1 MKWGKIVDLL
11 NVTLAS
17 IGSIAVLFLLTKL
30 IGNRQ
35 MSELNMFD
43 YINGITIGSIAA
55 EMATSLESDFLKP
68 LLAMVIYAII
78 TVLISIISNKS
89 IRLRR
94 FLNGKTLILYKNNKL
109 FYKNF
114 KKSRIDINEFLSQLR
129 INGYFNLN
137 DIEAAFFEEN
147 GKISIL
153 PKSEA
158 RPIIPKDIAI
168 FPDRDEPLITLIIDG
183 KILSG
188 NLKFSGKNVSWLEKQ
203 LKEQGIYRISDVF
216 LAVCDSN
223 DKLQSYKKINDKP
236 DRDMFK

>member
-1 MKWGKIVDLL
+1 MDLI
-11 NVTLAS
+11 NVALAS
-17 IGSIAVLFLLTKL
+17 IGSILVLFLLTKL

-78 TVLISIISNKS
+78 TLLISILANKS
-89 IRLRR
+89 VRLRR
-94 FLNGKTLILYKNNKL
+94 ILNGKTLMLYKNNKL
-109 FYKNF
+109 YYKNF
-114 KKSRIDINEFLSQLR
+114 KKARIDVNEFLSQLR

-137 DIEAAFFEEN
+137 DIETVFLEEN

-153 PKSEA
+153 PKSEV
-158 RPIIPKDIAI
+158 RPIIPRDIAL
-168 FPDRDEPLITLIIDG
+168 FPEKEEPLITLILDG
-183 KILSG
+183 KVING
-188 NLKFSGKNVSWLEKQ
+188 NLKFSGNDISWLKKQ
-203 LKEQGIYRISDVF
+203 LKEQGIDKISDVF

-223 DKLQSYKKINDKP
+223 NKLTGYKRLNEKP
-236 DRDMFK
+236 DRDIFC

>member
-1 MKWGKIVDLL
+1 MDLL
-11 NVTLAS
+11 NVALAT
-17 IGSIAVLFLLTKL
+17 IGSIIVLFLLTKL

-68 LLAMVIYAII
+68 LLAMIIYAVI
-78 TVLISIISNKS
+78 TVLISIIANKN
-89 IRLRR
+89 IKLRR
-94 FLNGKTLILYKNNKL
+94 LLNGKTLVLYRNNKL

-137 DIEAAFFEEN
+137 DVEAVFLEEN

-158 RPIIPKDIAI
+158 RPIIPKDIAL
-168 FPDRDEPLITLIIDG
+168 FPDKDEPLITLIIDG
-183 KILSG
+183 KVLSG
-188 NLKFSGKNVSWLEKQ
+188 NLKFSGKDILWLKKQ
-203 LKEQGIYRISDVF
+203 LKEQGINRISDVF
-216 LAVCDSN
+216 LAVCDN
-223 DKLQSYKKINDKP
+223 NNKLKSYKKISDKP
-236 DRDMFK
+236 DRDIFN